1 MEWISV
7 KDGLPEDDGTGMF
20 HSDFVLISDGVGW
33 DMGRLHFD
41 SLAFE
46 DAFDYWSGAWN
57 DCFAVTHWAK
67 VELP

>member
-41 SLAFE
+41 SLAYFCISRCE
-46 DAFDYWSGAWN
+46 GWQIKAWYHL
-57 DCFAVTHWAK
+57 FT
-67 VELP
+67 